1 MKDVLVI
8 GGGIAG
14 IQASLDMADAGFIV
28 HLVEKEPTIGGHMAQ
43 TDKVFPTLDCSSCIL
58 TPKMVSVGQH
68 PNIRLYT
75 LSEVTKIEGQAGD
88 FTVEILRH
96 PRYVD
101 ESACTGCGAC
111 AEACVMKGRI
121 KNAFDMGIGKRGAI
135 YIAFPQAVPLKYAID
150 PEACL
155 TLSRGKCKK
164 GPPCKLACAAD
175 AIHFDDTEKKE
186 SIRVGAIVVATG
198 YDPFDPALKPEY
210 GYGKYPEVL
219 TALELERLCSASGPT
234 LGEIIVN
241 GKKPSK
247 VFFIQCV
254 GSRDHTV
261 GNLYCSRVCCM
272 FTAKHAHMVKDKFP
286 DAKVTV
292 TYIDIRAF
300 GKGYEEFY
308 ERVQKEGIIYRR
320 GVVSEVFK
328 KGDKLYVRGED
339 TFLGETYEEEADMV
353 VLATGLVQREGLD
366 VIKRLGIKTGE
377 DRFFTGPSP
386 LDPVETG
393 VPGVFLAGCCV
404 GPKDIPDT
412 VVQASGAASR
422 AMAVLAKAG
431 SSPKEAAA

>member
-1 MKDVLVI
+1 MMDVLVI

-14 IQASLDMADAGFIV
+14 IQASLDMADAGYRV
-28 HLVEKEPTIGGHMAQ
+28 HLVEREPTVGGHMAQ

-88 FTVEILRH
+88 FRVEILRH

-121 KNAFDMGIGKRGAI
+121 PNAFDLGLGKRGAI
-135 YIAFPQAVPLKYAID
+135 YIAFPQSVPLKYAID
-150 PEACL
+150 PATCL

-164 GPPCKLACAAD
+164 GPPCKVACAAE
-175 AIHFDDTEKKE
+175 AIHFDDTEKRE
-186 SIRVGAIVVATG
+186 SIHVGAIVIATG
-198 YDPFDPALKPEY
+198 YDLFDPTLKPEY
-210 GYGKYPEVL
+210 GYGTYPEVL
-219 TALELERLCSASGPT
+219 TSLEVERLCSASGPT

-241 GKKPSK
+241 GKKPRN

-261 GNLYCSRVCCM
+261 GNRYCSRVCCM
-272 FTAKHAHMVKDKFP
+272 YTAKQAHLIKDKVP
-286 DAKVTV
+286 EAHITV

-308 ERVQKEGIIYRR
+308 ERVQSEGITYRR
-320 GVVSEVFK
+320 GIISEVFK
-328 KGDKLYVRGED
+328 KGDTLYVRGED
-339 TFLGETYEEEADMV
+339 TFLGEVFEEATDMV
-353 VLATGLVQREGLD
+353 VLAVGLVPRKGMELLEHIGL
-366 VIKRLGIKTGE
+366 KTGD
-377 DRFFTGPSP
+377 DRFLTGPNP
-386 LDPVETG
+386 LDPVESG
-393 VPGVFLAGCCV
+393 IEGIYLAGCCV

-431 SSPKEAAA
+431 SPKEAAA